1 MRHASEPHGHPAGDS
16 GLVRRVKSSMC
27 DTPRLRREVIGKARL
42 RTPVIAGF
50 GPEHAGGSSR
60 IAKPSNP
67 EASGGVFLRAMRLSG
82 SRSRATR
89 WSWGNGGR
97 VTVERRYWDGFKESR
112 RSEATRT
119 LTSKMTS

>member
-1 MRHASEPHGHPAGDS
+1 MPPSEPHPVGDS

-27 DTPRLRREVIGKARL
+27 DTPRLCREVIGKARSI
-42 RTPVIAGF
+42 TPVIAGF

-89 WSWGNGGR
+89 WSWGIGAFLWSAVIG
-97 VTVERRYWDGFKESR
+97 TGPR
-112 RSEATRT
+112 RSETTRI
-119 LTSKMTS
+119 LVFPRDGSK